1 MSLDR
6 EAMSVGVVP
15 HRAQSTQPTGLMG
28 DNHLKPNSGDSMAT
42 VSIRRG
48 DTLYGIARRNNLS
61 LARLRQANPG
71 VNPRSL
77 KVGQRIKL
85 PGASDGFDAAP
96 AARVRRS
103 TATPPATGARG
114 RSATVTQPQRTATT
128 AAQRVPYRNGRI
140 PANALT
146 DVGGGHRMYGDA
158 ARAYTQMRDAARR
171 DGVNIRLT
179 DSYRTYAAQ
188 VDVARRKGIYGVRQP
203 NGKLGL
209 AARPGTSNHG
219 LGRAVDVNLGAS
231 PGANAWLRANGAR
244 FGFRTIPREAWHWE
258 YRG

>member
-1 MSLDR
+1 
-6 EAMSVGVVP
+6 
-15 HRAQSTQPTGLMG
+15 
-28 DNHLKPNSGDSMAT
+28 MAT
-42 VSIRRG
+42 VTIRRG
-48 DTLYGIARRNNLS
+48 DTMWEIARRNHLT
-61 LARLRQANPG
+61 LERLRQTNPG

-77 KVGQRIKL
+77 RAGQRISL
-85 PGASDGFDAAP
+85 PGASDRFDAPVTRTRRASEP
-96 AARVRRS
+96 STSSAARTRN
-103 TATPPATGARG
+103 
-114 RSATVTQPQRTATT
+114 ATVTSPQRTATS

-146 DVGGGHRMYGDA
+146 EVGGGHRMYGDA

-171 DGVNIRLT
+171 DGVNLRLT
-179 DSYRTYAAQ
+179 DSYRSYAAQ

-231 PGANAWLRANGAR
+231 PGASAWLRANGAR
-244 FGFRTIPREAWHWE
+244 YGFHTIPREPWHWE
-258 YRG
+258 FRG

>member
-1 MSLDR
+1 
-6 EAMSVGVVP
+6 
-15 HRAQSTQPTGLMG
+15 
-28 DNHLKPNSGDSMAT
+28 MAT

-48 DTLYGIARRNNLS
+48 DTLWQIARRNNLP
-61 LARLRQANPG
+61 LERLRQANPG

-77 KVGQRIKL
+77 RVGQRIKL

-96 AARVRRS
+96 A
-103 TATPPATGARG
+103 T
-114 RSATVTQPQRTATT
+114 RSATQPAATRPRTRNTTVTQPQRTATS

-140 PANALT
+140 PTSALT
-146 DVGGGHRMYGDA
+146 DVGGGHKMYGDA
-158 ARAYTQMRDAARR
+158 ARAYTEMRNAARR

-179 DSYRTYAAQ
+179 DSYRSYPAQ

-203 NGKLGL
+203 NGRLGL

-231 PGANAWLRANGAR
+231 PGASAWLRANAAR
-244 FGFRTIPREAWHWE
+244 YGFRTIAREPWHWE
-258 YRG
+258 MRG